1 MIVFIPKITDEDA
14 KKEIVDNGFIKAD
27 KFSAFEAGMPFNE
40 EYVNKRAKDKGR
52 LIFYNKKIHSLTLEW
67 LNLKHEFFTESMR
80 PLVETVKTDYRI
92 IKFVYNITKYNT
104 LLLCDI
110 TEKVRA
116 KAKKKKG
123 K

>member
-1 MIVFIPKITDEDA
+1 MIFIPKITDEDA

-52 LIFYNKKIHSLTLEW
+52 LIFYNKRIHSLTLEW
-67 LNLKHEFFTESMR
+67 LNLKHEFFTESMH

-110 TEKVRA
+110 TEKVRS